1 MNCKAHTFV
10 SMNRELNRSTVKK
23 KKSMSD
29 HLAYCF
35 HSVGQIG
42 NVVSESY
49 INFCLFFLQ
58 LSKELII
65 SNTFVF
71 TQY

>member
-1 MNCKAHTFV
+1 
-10 SMNRELNRSTVKK
+10 
-23 KKSMSD
+23 MSD

-35 HSVGQIG
+35 HSVGQIA